1 MELLKTPHQKLL
13 EEAGAMPSSDGMLN
27 TPKQM
32 LMQESGIMPHF
43 AGGGATNQMS
53 AQDMMALMMAHGI
66 EPQHFAKGGGPEEK
80 MTFNIGKN
88 IGDQVNALSDD
99 EIKAYLQKAGHKI
112 TDYKVV
118 PPRPNTEFGPF
129 EHTAVVST
137 RGNPQNL
144 ADKTWGMSQALQ
156 QEAIPVRTPTQKV
169 LAGPGAQNWGGA
181 FSQQHFIPQHGVQA
195 AGNKASMFDTAREY
209 GNRALLAAKHPVE
222 SGITKK
228 LGSTAGRGLQALGG
242 LGIAADA
249 AQNIQENNPGG
260 VALNA
265 LDLKAMISA
274 NPYWA
279 LASGLLS
286 PSELGKG
293 TLDEYLQP
301 DELRQSVDKY
311 YKP

>member
-1 MELLKTPHQKLL
+1 MLL
-13 EEAGAMPSSDGMLN
+13 EEAGQIPSTPGMLN

-32 LMQESGIMPHF
+32 LMQESGIGPHFGNGGNLSPQDMMAEMIVQGQTPQHF
-43 AGGGATNQMS
+43 AGGGHSQ
-53 AQDMMALMMAHGI
+53 
-66 EPQHFAKGGGPEEK
+66 K

-88 IGDQVNALSDD
+88 IGDKVNALTDE
-99 EIKAYLQKAGHKI
+99 EIKAYLKKAGHKI
-112 TDYKVV
+112 TDYKTV

-144 ADKTWGMSQALQ
+144 ADKTWAMSQALQ
-156 QEAIPVRTPTQKV
+156 QQAIPVQTPSQKV
-169 LAGPGAQNWGGA
+169 LAGPGAKDWGGA
-181 FSQQHFIPQHGVQA
+181 FSPQYFVPQHGVQA
-195 AGNKASMFDTAREY
+195 AGNPASFLDTAREY
-209 GNRALLAAKHPVE
+209 GNRALLAAKHPIE
-222 SGITKK
+222 SGIAHKFGAMTGK
-228 LGSTAGRGLQALGG
+228 GMQALGG

-249 AQNIQENNPGG
+249 AQNVKENNPGG

-265 LDLKAMISA
+265 LDLKAMLSMH
-274 NPYWA
+274 PGWT

-311 YKP
+311 YNP